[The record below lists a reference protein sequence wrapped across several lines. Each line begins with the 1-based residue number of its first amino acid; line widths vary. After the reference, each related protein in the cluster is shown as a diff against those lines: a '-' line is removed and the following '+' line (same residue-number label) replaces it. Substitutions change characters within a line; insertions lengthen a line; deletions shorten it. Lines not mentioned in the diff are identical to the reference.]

1 MSDYTMAQAKR
12 DFQRELLKGFEVLY
26 LDNRLFTNTPTGY
39 CIFIESKLGMDGVG
53 RLVDAKNKQER
64 IFKTADAAL
73 SALRQI
79 GFSAH
84 RLWGRQLA
92 DGSDA

>member
-12 DFQRELLKGFEVLY
+12 DFERGFLKGFEILY
-26 LDNRLFTNTPTGY
+26 LENRLFTNTPTGY
-39 CIFIESKLGMDGVG
+39 SIFIVSTLGMDGVG
-53 RLVDAKNKQER
+53 RLVDAKTKQER

-79 GFSAH
+79 GFTAH
-84 RLWGRQLA
+84 RLKGVTWI
-92 DGSDA
+92 

>member
-12 DFQRELLKGFEVLY
+12 DFERGFLKGFEILY
-26 LDNRLFTNTPTGY
+26 LDGRLFTNTPTGY
-39 CIFIESKLGMDGVG
+39 SITIESKLGMDGIG
-53 RLVDAKNKQER
+53 RLVDAKTKQER
-64 IFKTADAAL
+64 VFKTLDAAV

-84 RLWGRQLA
+84 RLWGEATQK
-92 DGSDA
+92 DVI